1 MRKGTTRT
9 TTIVD
14 QQIVLKYVKN
24 SSGSYNVYGKGQNE
38 MGTFDLLGTLILQ
51 GKANGLMQ
59 LYRLYPTAP
68 IPEPAATGTKKSSK
82 VFQGGLT
89 EKATPA
95 NSGPAPA
102 MNPPERFIPSTS
114 GLLRRES
121 ARMSRLPS
129 RLEEDDP
136 QAAAARLAGRSWS
149 YLKRSHLHANGLGT
163 SALAMILLSAGMTSG
178 AGWKR
183 LTAYLLGIGA
193 LGYSTFWMLAAF
205 RAPALGGTDL
215 AKESLSWLAMPT
227 AVCCL
232 VGLALVLIEYGGRSE
247 Q

>member
-1 MRKGTTRT
+1 MRGMRVGALLSLLTLPLGFSLGAIFGLFEDALKGGFEKTAL
-9 TTIVD
+9 
-14 QQIVLKYVKN
+14 Q
-24 SSGSYNVYGKGQNE
+24 
-38 MGTFDLLGTLILQ
+38 TFE
-51 GKANGLMQ
+51 AE
-59 LYRLYPTAP
+59 A
-68 IPEPAATGTKKSSK
+68 
-82 VFQGGLT
+82 
-89 EKATPA
+89 
-95 NSGPAPA
+95 
-102 MNPPERFIPSTS
+102 
-114 GLLRRES
+114 
-121 ARMSRLPS
+121 
-129 RLEEDDP
+129 DP

-232 VGLALVLIEYGGRSE
+232 VGLALVLTMVVNTLFRRA
-247 Q
+247 